1 MSSQEKKIIIF
12 TVLTGLYF
20 KQLLVIH
27 LKSQRLSHLTILMV
41 LILFDEVVTTWA
53 VWIRCFPILF
63 NLFGVVSSLI
73 ILRKHLILFNVFFFI
88 QYNVEFTGTSDT
100 LRFLIP
106 IIFLLFRG
114 IQILSSTITNVI
126 FIEYVYRRQ
135 VLTISYIFIEIFDL
149 LD

>member
-1 MSSQEKKIIIF
+1 MSSLEKKIIIF

-20 KQLLVIH
+20 KQLVVIH

-41 LILFDEVVTTWA
+41 LILFNEVVTAWA
-53 VWIRCFPILF
+53 IWIRSFPILF
-63 NLFGVVSSLI
+63 NLFGILSSLI

-88 QYNVEFTGTSDT
+88 QYNVEFTGTSDS

-114 IQILSSTITNVI
+114 TLILSSTITNIV
-126 FIEYVYRRQ
+126 FVEYVYRWQ

-149 LD
+149 LN